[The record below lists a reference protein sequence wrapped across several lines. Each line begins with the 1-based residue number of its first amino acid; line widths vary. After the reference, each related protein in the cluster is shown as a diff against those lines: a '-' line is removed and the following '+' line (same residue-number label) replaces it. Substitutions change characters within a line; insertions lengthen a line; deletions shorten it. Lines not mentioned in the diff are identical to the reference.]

1 MSENLKKNDRG
12 GRSEEKKPTQKS
24 LDKGPLWSCDTEN
37 ILSVGSQDGAPLTSQ
52 PMWGLECVTQPIG
65 RGTSKLDWEVGR
77 TVRDPVAR
85 CSC

>member
-12 GRSEEKKPTQKS
+12 GRSEEKKPTQKI

-52 PMWGLECVTQPIG
+52 PMRGLECVT
-65 RGTSKLDWEVGR
+65 
-77 TVRDPVAR
+77 
-85 CSC
+85 